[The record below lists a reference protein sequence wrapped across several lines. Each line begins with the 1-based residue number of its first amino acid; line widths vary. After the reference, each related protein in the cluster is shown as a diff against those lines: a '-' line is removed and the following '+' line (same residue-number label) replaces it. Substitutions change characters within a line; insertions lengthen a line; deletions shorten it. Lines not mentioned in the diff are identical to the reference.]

1 MLKQNSDYH
10 HSTHSVLLLFYPQS
24 LGFFE
29 LFLICLAHV
38 CVTDHIVLLARATVS
53 EEIFKLKFFCDS
65 QILFSEQYMSNT
77 PELSRIVWNTQRSD

>member
-10 HSTHSVLLLFYPQS
+10 HSTPSVLLLFYPQS
-24 LGFFE
+24 LGFFA

-53 EEIFKLKFFCDS
+53 EEIFKLKFFVTHKSC
-65 QILFSEQYMSNT
+65 LLSNA
-77 PELSRIVWNTQRSD
+77 SHFACKDIF